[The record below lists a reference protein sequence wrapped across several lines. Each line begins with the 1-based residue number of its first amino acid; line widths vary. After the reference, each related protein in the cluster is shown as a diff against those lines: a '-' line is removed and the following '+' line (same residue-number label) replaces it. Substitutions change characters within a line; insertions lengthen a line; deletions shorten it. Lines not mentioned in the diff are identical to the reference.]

1 MASYDTGKQTHKD
14 IDIDTHTHTLSH
26 ANLCS
31 LSIHTQ
37 TAG

>member
-1 MASYDTGKQTHKD
+1 MASYDTGKQTQK
-14 IDIDTHTHTLSH
+14 DIDTHTHTLSH